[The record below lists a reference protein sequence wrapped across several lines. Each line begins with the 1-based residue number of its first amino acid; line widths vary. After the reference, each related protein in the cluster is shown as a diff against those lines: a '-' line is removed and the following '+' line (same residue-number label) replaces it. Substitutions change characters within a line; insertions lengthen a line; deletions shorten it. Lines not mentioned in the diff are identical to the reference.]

1 MLGKIHHAG
10 YLVNDLDAVVAW
22 YEKTFDGKQTSGG
35 DGAGGNKVAFVRLG
49 DGEVELIEPADKG
62 ELGGRSWAYHHIGYV
77 VEDVEKAMV
86 ELKAKGFKFT
96 TDAPIV
102 NVAGYRLIHF
112 DTSTTDGMRIHLTEA
127 SSLKH

>member
-10 YLVNDLDAVVAW
+10 YLVDNLDAVVAW
-22 YEKTFDGKQTSGG
+22 YEKTFDGKQTAGG
-35 DGAGGNKVAFVRLG
+35 DTPGGGKVAFVRLG
-49 DGEVELIEPADKG
+49 DGEVELIQPADKA
-62 ELGGRSWAYHHIGYV
+62 ELAGHSWAYHHIGYV
-77 VEDVEKAMV
+77 VDNVEKAMV
-86 ELKAKGFKFT
+86 DLKAKGFKFA